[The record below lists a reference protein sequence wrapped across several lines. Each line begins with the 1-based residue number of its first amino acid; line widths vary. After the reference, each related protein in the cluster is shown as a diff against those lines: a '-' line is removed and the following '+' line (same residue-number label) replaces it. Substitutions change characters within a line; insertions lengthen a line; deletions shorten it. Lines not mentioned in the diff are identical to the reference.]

1 MRSWIGQASTSR
13 STDGRSISD
22 RSSGHSV
29 RGEKVRVRC
38 TTFASFH
45 LLSSMLISASEGYST
60 ERALSETG
68 LLPRLDAL
76 HVPDA
81 NQAGAEVFAEVG
93 LAADAD
99 SAGEEGLGVEAGRD
113 VEIGDRRALAANQ
126 GEDPVAVDLAG

>member
-1 MRSWIGQASTSR
+1 MRSWTGQASTSR
-13 STDGRSISD
+13 STDGTSISD

-29 RGEKVRVRC
+29 RGKKVRVRC
-38 TTFASFH
+38 TTFASIR
-45 LLSSMLISASEGYST
+45 LSSMSISASEGYAT
-60 ERALSETG
+60 GRALSETG

-99 SAGEEGLGVEAGRD
+99 TAGEEGLGVEAGRD
-113 VEIGDRRALAANQ
+113 VEISDRRALAANQ